1 MAAAITAATMLGP
14 GELTAVSA
22 ALPVAATAMAM
33 AAAQERPSE
42 TVGGSPVAIETVA
55 AGVGGTGDPER
66 VTPDR
71 AKLSRP

>member
-22 ALPVAATAMAM
+22 ALPVAATAMAT
-33 AAAQERPSE
+33 AQERPSE

-55 AGVGGTGDPER
+55 AGVRRTGDSER
-66 VTPDR
+66 ATPDR
-71 AKLSRP
+71 AKSSRP